1 MKNSIDIQMLI
12 YKAIR
17 EYVESKISGKVYMQ
31 DCRPLNSTLEDAI
44 IGVST
49 ISGGQVQDGRARINI
64 YCKDINAGGKRLMP
78 NLSRLH
84 ELSAMTNTIVEL
96 LEDANEEYEWS
107 VFQAPQIEADI
118 DVKQHFVSIGL
129 EFRIMTF

>member
-1 MKNSIDIQMLI
+1 
-12 YKAIR
+12 
-17 EYVESKISGKVYMQ
+17 
-31 DCRPLNSTLEDAI
+31 LEDAI

-64 YCKDINAGGKRLMP
+64 YCKDINSGGKRLMP

-84 ELSAMTNTIVEL
+84 EISAMTNTIVEL

>member
-1 MKNSIDIQMLI
+1 MKNSIDIQQHI
-12 YKAIR
+12 YKTIR
-17 EYVESKISGKVYMQ
+17 DYVESKITGKVYLQ
-31 DCRPLNSTLEDAI
+31 GCRPLNSTLEDAV

-64 YCKDINAGGKRLMP
+64 YCADINAGGKRLVP

-84 ELSAMTNTIVEL
+84 ELSAMTNTIVEM
-96 LEDANEEYEWS
+96 LEDADAEYEWN
-107 VFQAPQIEADI
+107 VFQAPQIEAELDI
-118 DVKQHFVSIGL
+118 KQHFVSIGL